1 LVWWATTLHGGP
13 ALESL
18 RARLRRR
25 FLGPF
30 LGFLLIISVIV
41 WGTAFAALHFRREL
55 KGSNQ
60 GVDSEM
66 LARLLE
72 DVDQLSTRLSRLEE
86 EMDFFKELRA
96 PESRGRLSP
105 PDPPDQEPRGGEEA

>member
-1 LVWWATTLHGGP
+1 M
-13 ALESL
+13 
-18 RARLRRR
+18 
-25 FLGPF
+25 
-30 LGFLLIISVIV
+30 IISIIV

-72 DVDQLSTRLSRLEE
+72 DVDQLSNRLSRIEE
-86 EMDFFKELRA
+86 EMEFFKELRA
-96 PESRGRLSP
+96 PEGRGRLSP
-105 PDPPDQEPRGGEEA
+105 PDPQEQESRGGEKA